1 MLVTDLDHLVVV
13 QEHDLSLDRL
23 RRQRATLPARSDLAN
38 AESAIAAITPGLNE
52 LTAQRDVVARD
63 AHRLDDEV
71 ASVRE
76 KSVAADKSLYSGKV
90 TAIKELQ
97 ALQTEI
103 DQLAARQ
110 GVLEDR
116 ELELMQTLETLEA
129 EVATLEAQIQV
140 QSDAAARARVEIAS
154 GETDLDA
161 QIAVVV
167 EARSSEAYG
176 LPDALLATYE
186 LVRGRANGV
195 GVARLVGNTCQG
207 CRLSIP
213 ANEIDRIKR
222 GIPGESCCD
231 NCGAILV
238 P

>member
-1 MLVTDLDHLVVV
+1 MTDLDHLVVV
-13 QEHDLSLDRL
+13 QEHDSALDRL
-23 RRQRATLPARSDLAN
+23 RRQRATLPARADLHA
-38 AESAIAAITPGLNE
+38 AEAGIAAIAPGLSDLRN
-52 LTAQRDVVARD
+52 QRDVVARD

-76 KSVAADKSLYSGKV
+76 KSAGADKSLYSGKI

-110 GVLEDR
+110 GVLEER
-116 ELELMQTLETLEA
+116 ELELMQMQETLEA
-129 EVATLEAQIQV
+129 EVAVLEAQSKAHGDV
-140 QSDAAARARVEIAS
+140 AAGARVEIAA
-154 GETDLDA
+154 GETALDA
-161 QIAVVV
+161 QIAEAL
-167 EARSSEAYG
+167 EARTAEAYG

-186 LVRGRANGV
+186 LVRGRGNGV
-195 GVARLVGNTCQG
+195 GIARLVGNTCQG

-213 ANEIDRIKR
+213 ATEIDRIRR

>member
-1 MLVTDLDHLVVV
+1 MTDLDHLVVV
-13 QEHDLSLDRL
+13 QEHDLALDRL
-23 RRQRATLPARSDLAN
+23 RRQRATLPARSELEA
-38 AESAIAAITPGLNE
+38 AEAGIASIAPGLAD
-52 LTAQRDVVARD
+52 LRAQRDLVGRD

-76 KSVAADKSLYSGKV
+76 KSAGADKSLYSGKI

-103 DQLAARQ
+103 DQLATRQ
-110 GVLEDR
+110 GVLEER

-129 EVATLEAQIQV
+129 EVAVLETQAQAH
-140 QSDAAARARVEIAS
+140 SDVAARARGEIAA
-154 GETDLDA
+154 GEAELDS
-161 QIAVVV
+161 QIAMVL
-167 EARSSEAYG
+167 EARSAEAYG
-176 LPDALLATYE
+176 LPDSLLATYE

-213 ANEIDRIKR
+213 ATEIDRIRR